1 MRAVGQAY
9 RNWRA
14 GHAIGHAVR
23 RALMKAEITKLTRKT
38 S

>member
-1 MRAVGQAY
+1 MSAIGQAY

-14 GHAIGHAVR
+14 GHPIGHAVR
-23 RALMKAEITKLTRKT
+23 LALLKAEITKLTRKT

>member
-1 MRAVGQAY
+1 MRLPMQAF

-23 RALMKAEITKLTRKT
+23 LALLKAEILKIKRRV
-38 S
+38 